1 MVKKFNVKKML
12 PPFNMNKLL
21 KLIGILFIV
30 VIVYMLIKRFI
41 FRESFQTAS
50 ASPSPSPSQAT
61 ILFFSADWCPHCQ
74 KAKPEWEAAKG
85 KMNGTS
91 VKGNTLVF
99 TEVDCT
105 AKPPSQDTQ
114 ALMTKYSVQG
124 FPTIVLVKNGTSKT
138 LEGKPTQESI
148 STFINSNM

>member
-30 VIVYMLIKRFI
+30 VIVYMVIKRFL
-41 FRESFQTAS
+41 FKESFQTAS
-50 ASPSPSPSQAT
+50 ASASASNTAT

-105 AKPPSQDTQ
+105 AKPPSADTQ
-114 ALMTKYSVQG
+114 ALMKQYSVQG

>member
-1 MVKKFNVKKML
+1 MVKNFNVKKML

-21 KLIGILFIV
+21 KLIGILLIV

-50 ASPSPSPSQAT
+50 DSPSS

-74 KAKPEWEAAKG
+74 KAKPEWEAVKAKMDG
-85 KMNGTS
+85 S
-91 VKGNTLVF
+91 TLVF
-99 TEVDCT
+99 KEVDCT
-105 AKPPSQDTQ
+105 AKPPSQETQ
-114 ALMTKYSVQG
+114 DLMKKYGVQG
-124 FPTIVLVKNGTSKT
+124 FPTVVLVKNGTPTT

>member
-30 VIVYMLIKRFI
+30 VVVYMLINRFL
-41 FRESFQTAS
+41 FKESFQTAS
-50 ASPSPSPSQAT
+50 DSPSS

-74 KAKPEWEAAKG
+74 KAKPEWEAVKAK
-85 KMNGTS
+85 MDGTS

-99 TEVDCT
+99 EEVDCT
-105 AKPPSQDTQ
+105 AKPPSQETQ
-114 ALMTKYSVQG
+114 DLMKQYSVEG
-124 FPTIVLVKNGTSKT
+124 FPTIVLVKNGTPTT
-138 LEGKPTQESI
+138 LQGKPTEESI
-148 STFINSNM
+148 STFIDSNM